1 MNGAES
7 LIQTLVNGGVNVC
20 FTNPG
25 TSEMAFVAAVDRVPG
40 MRTVLGVFE
49 GVCTGAAD
57 GYARMTGTPACTL
70 LHLGPGLGNG
80 IANLHN
86 ARRAHSPL
94 INIVG
99 EHASWHLK
107 YDAPL
112 TSDIESI
119 ARGVSGWIRR
129 STSAAS
135 VPQDGA
141 EAIVAAMQ
149 PPGQVATII
158 FPGDCMWNE
167 SSAPMRPLTLP
178 QPAPVD
184 AVTVDRIAE
193 LLRRGER
200 VTIYIGHVALSKR
213 GMVLAARI
221 GAATGAKLLSD
232 RFTARIQRGAGV
244 PEIERIA
251 YPIPQALKQL
261 EGTQHLVLA
270 GAKAP
275 VGFFGYP
282 NLPSELW
289 PADCQIHTLA
299 TLEQDVLGAL
309 EALAEAVNAPHELAA
324 VAYAKPEMP
333 TGALTLDTI
342 WASVA
347 AHLPEG
353 AVFADESVT
362 SGRMADPLLAHA
374 PQHDLLPVTGGSIGQ
389 GLPVA
394 VGAAI
399 ACPGRKI
406 INPESDGSAMYTL
419 QSLWTMAREQLDVT
433 TIMFNNRA
441 YRILQGEMKSVGM
454 TVAGPKADAMLR
466 IDQPT
471 LDFVQL
477 AQGMGVPASRAT
489 TLDEFNAAMTRAML
503 TQGPKLIEVMV

>member
-1 MNGAES
+1 M
-7 LIQTLVNGGVNVC
+7 
-20 FTNPG
+20 
-25 TSEMAFVAAVDRVPG
+25 
-40 MRTVLGVFE
+40 
-49 GVCTGAAD
+49 
-57 GYARMTGTPACTL
+57 
-70 LHLGPGLGNG
+70 
-80 IANLHN
+80 
-86 ARRAHSPL
+86 
-94 INIVG
+94 
-99 EHASWHLK
+99 
-107 YDAPL
+107 
-112 TSDIESI
+112 
-119 ARGVSGWIRR
+119 
-129 STSAAS
+129 
-135 VPQDGA
+135 
-141 EAIVAAMQ
+141 
-149 PPGQVATII
+149 
-158 FPGDCMWNE
+158 
-167 SSAPMRPLTLP
+167 
-178 QPAPVD
+178 
-184 AVTVDRIAE
+184 
-193 LLRRGER
+193 
-200 VTIYIGHVALSKR
+200 
-213 GMVLAARI
+213 
-221 GAATGAKLLSD
+221 
-232 RFTARIQRGAGV
+232 
-244 PEIERIA
+244 
-251 YPIPQALKQL
+251 
-261 EGTQHLVLA
+261 
-270 GAKAP
+270 
-275 VGFFGYP
+275 
-282 NLPSELW
+282 
-289 PADCQIHTLA
+289 
-299 TLEQDVLGAL
+299 LGAL

-406 INPESDGSAMYTL
+406 INPESDGSAMYTI

-489 TLDEFNAAMTRAML
+489 TLDEFNAAMVRAMQS
-503 TQGPKLIEVMV
+503 QGPKLIEVIV